1 MLRDVRGMST
11 RSLHR
16 RLPDMSVIPVLL
28 TLLSTVL
35 EGGERGRGHDGVV
48 EAAEALIFDER
59 VEGDVDSLY
68 GVWRT

>member
-1 MLRDVRGMST
+1 
-11 RSLHR
+11 
-16 RLPDMSVIPVLL
+16 MSVIPVLL

-59 VEGDVDSLY
+59 VEGDVDGLY